1 MKEDNNTSDKLKECF
16 SKLAETNKIPQ
27 QKPNPN
33 TQVIL
38 FKHQLKSIKWENNKY
53 ILKVEPRQSGLQII
67 FYNKTRRDLWS
78 KNHVLIEVVDTNGR
92 KLGSCFDEFSCRI

>member
-16 SKLAETNKIPQ
+16 SKLAETIKIPQ

-38 FKHQLKSIKWENNKY
+38 FKHQLKSIKSHVGMHFFIE
-53 ILKVEPRQSGLQII
+53 II
-67 FYNKTRRDLWS
+67 
-78 KNHVLIEVVDTNGR
+78 KN
-92 KLGSCFDEFSCRI
+92 RIFVCIFN